1 MNSDNF
7 LYEYWKNEDV
17 NEYVRRVE
25 IAHVKEEAKEEA
37 KKEVEKAKKEGF
49 DNASNEFIKN
59 MLKKNLDLSTISEIS
74 GKSKKEIKTL
84 QKQLIN

>member
-7 LYEYWKNEDV
+7 LKEYWEKEDV

-25 IAHVKEEAKEEA
+25 IAHAKEEAKEEA
-37 KKEVEKAKKEGF
+37 KN
-49 DNASNEFIKN
+49 DTTNEFIKN

>member
-17 NEYVRRVE
+17 NELVRRSE
-25 IAHVKEEAKEEA
+25 IKDAKNYTA
-37 KKEVEKAKKEGF
+37 
-49 DNASNEFIKN
+49 NEFIKN

-74 GKSKKEIKTL
+74 GKSKEEIKTL